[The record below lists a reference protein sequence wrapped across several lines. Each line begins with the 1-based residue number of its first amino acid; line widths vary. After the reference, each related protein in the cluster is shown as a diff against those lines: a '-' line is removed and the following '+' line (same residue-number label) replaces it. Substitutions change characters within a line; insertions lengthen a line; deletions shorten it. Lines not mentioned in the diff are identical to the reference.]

1 MRRFFLPAAAV
12 LVIVLIAALLF
23 FFRGGSTTLTPETF
37 VAGHEPDALILD
49 VRTPEEYAAGHLDG
63 AVNINLFA
71 DDFAERVDA
80 FDRDRPVYLYCGSGQ
95 RSGRAARLMEE
106 MGFEEPVNV
115 GGYGALKAAGADV
128 VEP

>member
-1 MRRFFLPAAAV
+1 MKRFLLPAAAV
-12 LVIVLIAALLF
+12 VFVLIAAFFF
-23 FFRGGSTTLTPETF
+23 FFRGGSTALTPDIF
-37 VAGHEPDALILD
+37 VAEHEPDALILD

-71 DDFAERVDA
+71 DDFAEQVDA
-80 FDRDRPVYLYCGSGQ
+80 FDRDQPVYLYCGSGH

-115 GGYGALKAAGADV
+115 GGYGALKAAGAEV
-128 VEP
+128 IEP